1 MDSHGRPLRRLPEF
15 RALLAHYEAMRDR
28 HLRELFAADD
38 ERGARLHVEAA
49 GFYLD
54 YSKHRVTDET
64 IRLLVALAEA
74 RGLDAQIEAMFAGA
88 VVNATERRAAL
99 HTALRAPRTS
109 SVGVDGT
116 DVVPEVHRVLGQM
129 AAFAERVRAGDWRG
143 HTGRPIRAI
152 VNIGIGGSDL
162 GPRMAYEALRAYSD
176 RSLTVR
182 FISNVDLT
190 DFHEATRDLDPAE
203 TLFIVASKSFT
214 TLETMTNARAARAW
228 CLGAL
233 HDEGAIARHF
243 VAVSTNLEEV
253 ERFGIDPANTFEFW
267 DWVGGR
273 YSLCSAIGLAVM
285 VAIGP
290 AHFSQLLAGAHE
302 MDKHFRSAPF
312 DQNMPVLMGL
322 LGVWYA
328 DCFGA
333 ETVGVMP
340 YEQYLAAF
348 PAYLQQLTMES
359 NGKRIAGTE
368 EVDYPT
374 GPIYWGAAGTNGQH
388 SFFQLL
394 HQGTHIVPCDLI
406 GFTRSVHPADPHHDL
421 LIANMLAQAEALAF
435 GGSVDGRDEDYRYA
449 PGNQPTSVILS
460 TELTPRTLGALV
472 ALYEHVVFTQAAI
485 WGIDPFDQWGVELG
499 KQLAG
504 RILPELE
511 GGTAQE
517 HDSSTSTLIARYRA
531 ARLQPTR

>member
-1 MDSHGRPLRRLPEF
+1 MDSHGGPLRRLPEW
-15 RALLAHYEAMRDR
+15 RALMEHYEAVRDL
-28 HLRELFAADD
+28 HLRDLFAADAT
-38 ERGARLHVEAA
+38 RGSRLRVEAA
-49 GFYLD
+49 DLYLD
-54 YSKHRVTDET
+54 YSKHRVTDQT

-74 RGLDAQIEAMFAGA
+74 RGVDAQIEAMFSGA
-88 VVNATERRAAL
+88 PVNTTERRPAL

-109 SVGVDGT
+109 SVSVDGT
-116 DVVPEVHRVLGQM
+116 DIVPEVHRVLGQM
-129 AAFAERVRAGDWRG
+129 AAFAERVRGGDWRG

-176 RSLTVR
+176 RALTVR
-182 FISNVDLT
+182 FVSNVDLT

-214 TLETMTNARAARAW
+214 TVETMTNARAARAW
-228 CLGAL
+228 CLAAL
-233 HDEGAIARHF
+233 RDEDAIARHF

-253 ERFGIDPANTFEFW
+253 ERFGIDPANTFAFW

-273 YSLCSAIGLAVM
+273 YSLCSAIGLPVIVAV
-285 VAIGP
+285 GP
-290 AHFSQLLAGAHE
+290 ARFGQLLAGAHE
-302 MDKHFRSAPF
+302 MDQHFRTAPF

-322 LGVWYA
+322 LGTWYA
-328 DCFGA
+328 NCFGA

-359 NGKRIAGTE
+359 NGKRVAGAD
-368 EVDYPT
+368 EVDYAT

-394 HQGTHIVPCDLI
+394 HQGTHVVPCDLI
-406 GFTRSVHPADPHHDL
+406 GFARSVHPADPNHDL

-435 GGSVDGRDEDYRYA
+435 GGSVDGRDGGYRYA
-449 PGNQPTSVILS
+449 PGNQPTSVILG

-499 KQLAG
+499 KQLAD
-504 RILPELE
+504 RILPALE
-511 GGTAQE
+511 GGTPGD
-517 HDSSTSTLIARYRA
+517 HDSSTAALIARSRA
-531 ARLQPTR
+531 TRLQPTR